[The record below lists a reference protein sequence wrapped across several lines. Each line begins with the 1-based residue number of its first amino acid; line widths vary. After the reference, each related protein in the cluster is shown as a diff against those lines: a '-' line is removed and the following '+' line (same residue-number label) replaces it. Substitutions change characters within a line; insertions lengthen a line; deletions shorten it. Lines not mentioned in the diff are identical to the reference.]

1 MKPYY
6 ADDTVSLYVGDMREV
21 LPALGITVDL
31 VVTDP
36 PYGETAL
43 RWDRWLDGWPSVVA
57 PVARSMWCFGSMRM
71 FLSHVGE
78 FTVADWKLS
87 QDVIWEKPEGTNLL
101 ADRFRRVH
109 EHATHWYRGAWSD
122 TYHDP
127 PRERWYGANGSSRNR
142 GGTKGY
148 HLREA
153 GNRDYIDDGTRL
165 MRSIIRVA
173 NMHRRGLHP
182 TEKPVGILVPLITY
196 ACPPNGTVL
205 DPFAGSGSTL
215 EAARLVGRRAI
226 GIEIDERYAERAA
239 RRLSQEVL
247 A

>member
-21 LPALGITVDL
+21 LPA
-31 VVTDP
+31 
-36 PYGETAL
+36 
-43 RWDRWLDGWPSVVA
+43 
-57 PVARSMWCFGSMRM
+57 
-71 FLSHVGE
+71 
-78 FTVADWKLS
+78 
-87 QDVIWEKPEGTNLL
+87 
-101 ADRFRRVH
+101 
-109 EHATHWYRGAWSD
+109 
-122 TYHDP
+122 
-127 PRERWYGANGSSRNR
+127 
-142 GGTKGY
+142 
-148 HLREA
+148 
-153 GNRDYIDDGTRL
+153 
-165 MRSIIRVA
+165 IRVA